1 LAYLLVGLLV
11 GSLARLSWADLRAAS
26 YLVELG
32 AYLQEVVPASFQVEV
47 VPVSSVE
54 AVVPC
59 AWLVAGVVHRL
70 SLEVE
75 GAEAGSRPW
84 QSSYGK
90 AGDAMKESGR

>member
-1 LAYLLVGLLV
+1 LVDP
-11 GSLARLSWADLRAAS
+11 LARLSSVALRGAS

-32 AYLQEVVPASFQVEV
+32 AYLREVLPASFQVEV

-54 AVVPC
+54 VVVPC
-59 AWLVAGVVHRL
+59 AWLAVGVVRRL
-70 SLEVE
+70 SLEGE
-75 GAEAGSRPW
+75 GVEAGSRPS